1 MFHFLPEEDDM
12 ISRICAC
19 VFTLLLAFS
28 VSLFAQETR
37 GTINGHVLDEQ
48 GGAMPGVSVT
58 ITNVDT
64 NVSTTLTTNSTGY
77 YQAPLLLPGNYR
89 VSAELQGFKTSVRSG
104 IILSVAQQSTVDLT
118 LGVGALSETVT
129 VSGEAP
135 ILETGV
141 LTTGQNLDRRS
152 VESLP
157 MFSNMPVLLTRF
169 VTGVNSS
176 ANVPYVAQG
185 FVNRTSSDTSA
196 PGGVGGNEWTIDG
209 ATNNGSDRRL
219 ASSPNSDMIEE
230 VRIETANFDASFGHG
245 TGLGISMMTRAGTNT
260 TRGTVNYQVL
270 EQPVERPAILCGEE
284 LLRQHRAGGSERQHG
299 AGRLVEIAEHQPQRE
314 IEQPRD
320 DARRPD
326 HPEQALRVREL
337 LVQQGRPAG
346 EPNTA
351 HDTDRR
357 ASARGLLGSPCH
369 RSRAVSD
376 LRSADRQA
384 RSGASRVL
392 HPRSVSGE
400 HRPAEPDHQPD
411 VSALRELS
419 AEAQQQPGGSSS
431 GPINNYLVRTYTDP
445 IQSQIYGARFDYNH
459 SNTHRFFGRWSGSYF
474 TEGLDDWTYE
484 SVGIH
489 SEDMKRTTN
498 AGTGNWTWVKS
509 SSTVVDAQVSAN
521 TFHEGGERKTLAE
534 MRSAEVGLPAY
545 LDEKCAASDAAR
557 SGSTRGSSCALPRV
571 EIAGYQTFGDNA
583 AEGYDTTN
591 LQFTANMTHV
601 RASHTLK
608 FGTDMRRHSRTGF
621 LPGAS
626 QGLYTFGPAYTQ
638 RYSDTALYTPGNLG
652 LSWAAFMLGIPT
664 TSTLNTPV
672 DYATSSPYYSAFAQD
687 AWRATSKLT
696 VNVGL
701 RFEVE
706 QGMTETADRMITSF
720 DPEFVPAFAN
730 EVVAA
735 YSRAPIPEVSVEAF
749 RNNLKRRRH
758 LCRAGRAKPPWL
770 EVAGDVAAARVCGLS
785 GERRHGRQGRLWRVL
800 RLPERHC
807 DYAEPA
813 RFQHGNHG
821 AVEQRL
827 RSDVGIGESA
837 CGDLASRRSV
847 PGASG
852 WHAVRDPGRHV
863 TRRELRRGS
872 GDQLRQSRSRARPAA
887 AVACR
892 RPERARPQHGD

>member
-1 MFHFLPEEDDM
+1 M
-12 ISRICAC
+12 ISRISRCAFALVL
-19 VFTLLLAFS
+19 VFAAS
-28 VSLFAQETR
+28 VFAQETR
-37 GTINGHVLDEQ
+37 GTISGHVLDEQ
-48 GGAMPGVSVT
+48 GGAMPGVTVT

-64 NVSTTLTTNSTGY
+64 NVSATLTTNSTGY

-89 VSAELQGFKTSVRSG
+89 VTAELQGFKTSVRSG

-118 LGVGALSETVT
+118 LGVGAVSETVT

-260 TRGTVNYQVL
+260 MRGTVNYQYWNN
-270 EQPVERPAILCGEE
+270 QWNAPRYFAK
-284 LLRQHRAGGSERQHG
+284 RNYYAN
-299 AGRLVEIAEHQPQRE
+299 IA
-314 IEQPRD
+314 
-320 DARRPD
+320 
-326 HPEQALRVREL
+326 QAEAN
-337 LVQQGRPAG
+337 G
-346 EPNTA
+346 NTA
-351 HDTDRR
+351 LADSLRSQNINPDGKSNNLATTLGGPIIRNKLFAFVNYSYNKDDRPVNPTQHTIPTD
-357 ASARGLLGSPCH
+357 AHLRGDF
-369 RSRAVSD
+369 SD
-376 LRSADRQA
+376 LLAIDPVRYQIYDPLTVKPDPARPGFFIRDPFPGNIIPQSRIINPMYQHYVDFLPKPNSNPVDPRQ
-384 RSGASRVL
+384 
-392 HPRSVSGE
+392 
-400 HRPAEPDHQPD
+400 EPT
-411 VSALRELS
+411 
-419 AEAQQQPGGSSS
+419 
-431 GPINNYLVRTYTDP
+431 NNYLVRTYTDP
-445 IQSQIYGARFDYNH
+445 IQSQIYGARLDYNH
-459 SNTHRFFGRWSGSYF
+459 SNSHRFFGRWSGSHF
-474 TEGLDDWTYE
+474 TEGLDDWTYQ

-498 AGTGNWTWVKS
+498 AGNRQLDVGEEL
-509 SSTVVDAQVSAN
+509 VDRHRRAV
-521 TFHEGGERKTLAE
+521 ERERVPRRRRAEDAGE
-534 MRSAEVGLPAY
+534 MRSADVGLPAY
-545 LDEKCAASDAAR
+545 LDDKCAASDEAR
-557 SGSTRGSSCALPRV
+557 TGSTRGSSCALPRV

-591 LQFTANMTHV
+591 LQVTANMTHV
-601 RASHTLK
+601 RANHTLK

-626 QGLYTFGPAYTQ
+626 QGLYTFDPTYTQ

-672 DYATSSPYYSAFAQD
+672 DYSTSSPYYSAFAQE

-696 VNVGL
+696 VNLGL

-720 DPEFVPAFAN
+720 DPDFVPAFAN

-735 YSRAPIPEVSVEAF
+735 YARAPIPEVSVEAF
-749 RNNLKRRRH
+749 RNNLKRRRD
-758 LCRAGRAKPPWL
+758 LRRPGRAEPPGL
-770 EVAGDVAAARVCGLS
+770 EIAGDVAAACVGGLS
-785 GERRHGRQGRLWRVL
+785 GERGHGRQGRLRRLL
-800 RLPERHC
+800 RLAERDR

-813 RFQHGNHG
+813 RLQHRDDG

-827 RSDVGIGESA
+827 RADVGIGESA
-837 CGDLASRRSV
+837 CGDFAARRSV
-847 PGASG
+847 PGAGG
-852 WHAVRDPGRHV
+852 WHPVLDAGRH
-863 TRRELRRGS
+863 LARRGFRRRA
-872 GDQLRQSRSRARPAA
+872 GDQLRQPRS
-887 AVACR
+887 
-892 RPERARPQHGD
+892 